1 MKRKR
6 IFTICIVAVAC
17 LVVTLCESCSVEE
30 SFSTDSYT
38 YTMQIDAVL
47 NGFDGSATRSTYD
60 WPNGAKLYVQFYE
73 GENRVQGFA
82 EYSEANDL
90 WTVTTRTGLSHVSNA
105 RCEAYYF
112 GHSAETA
119 DVVELSENVAVYQDV
134 AGSYICDGN
143 GLFVSLVLAPRTGR
157 IRFCGEVG
165 RSFTVSGLTHLST
178 YEISSNNFSSTSKS
192 LSLTVSED
200 GYTPYLYANLP
211 DTSRTLTIIDDN
223 MKYTR
228 ECAEAVL
235 LPGRSGSMTL
245 PSAASHDGWVME
257 DINQI
262 DESAVAEAIDLGL
275 SVEWASWNM
284 GATAP
289 EEYGGYYAWGETE
302 EKSNYTP
309 LTYQYYLGDLNAD
322 GYYYDSNE
330 YQNIGSNI
338 SGTSYDVAHVKWGGN
353 WRMPTL
359 DEIKELINNCTW
371 ECTTT
376 NGIKGHKIT
385 GPNGNFIFLPAAGN
399 RAEASLYS
407 AGEYGRYWSAT
418 LENFHTAYDLDF
430 HSTLTPTSWHAY
442 LDHGLTVRPVWSE
455 KLPESE
461 IVTVTTYNVS
471 NITADGATLGGVI
484 TNANQPLTC
493 GIIYDT
499 SSTLSSTNGMLES
512 TSSSGE
518 FSVNVTGLSAN
529 TTYYYCAYVVVD
541 GEYRYGEV
549 LSFTTESET
558 ITVADAIDL
567 GLSVKWA
574 SWNVG
579 ATAPEEYGGYY
590 AWGETE
596 VKDDY
601 SVDTYLYYL
610 NGVYVDLG
618 ADISGTEYDVAH
630 VKWGDGWRMPTLNE
644 IKELINNCTWSW
656 TTQND
661 INGYKVTG
669 SNGNS
674 IFLPAAGYRVG
685 TGGAGSR
692 GSDGYYWSSTSYH
705 YSLEARDLHF
715 YSSHHNN
722 GNDSRA
728 RGCTV
733 RSVTAK

>member
-1 MKRKR
+1 MKRY
-6 IFTICIVAVAC
+6 FTVCIVTVAC
-17 LVVTLCESCSVEE
+17 LVATLCNSCTVEE
-30 SFSTDSYT
+30 PISADTYT
-38 YTMQIDAVL
+38 YTMRIDAVL
-47 NGFDGSATRSTYD
+47 SGFDGSATRSAYD
-60 WPNGAKLYVQFYE
+60 WPDGAKLYVQFHE

-82 EYSEANDL
+82 EYSESNDW
-90 WTVTTRTGLSHVSNA
+90 WTVTTRTGLSNVGSGT
-105 RCEAYYF
+105 CEAYYF
-112 GHSAETA
+112 EHSAEFV
-119 DVVELSENVAVYQDV
+119 DVVELSANVPVYQDV

-143 GLFVSLVLAPRTGR
+143 GLFVSLALTPRTGR

-200 GYTPYLYANLP
+200 GYTPYLYASFP
-211 DTSRTLTIIDDN
+211 EASRTMGIVDGD
-223 MKYTR
+223 MEYTR
-228 ECAEAVL
+228 ECTESVL
-235 LPGRSGSMTL
+235 AIGKSGCMTI
-245 PSAASHDGWVME
+245 PTTTAHDGWTV
-257 DINQI
+257 
-262 DESAVAEAIDLGL
+262 DESAMADAIDLGL
-275 SVEWASWNM
+275 SVKWASWNV
-284 GATAP
+284 GADSP
-289 EEYGGYYAWGETE
+289 EDYGDYFAWGETTT
-302 EKSNYTP
+302 KSSYSSSLLSDVLDN
-309 LTYQYYLGDLNAD
+309 
-322 GYYYDSNE
+322 S
-330 YQNIGSNI
+330 I
-338 SGTSYDVAHVKWGGN
+338 SGLKSLGIIDANGNLTAAYDAATVNWGDEWRIPTS
-353 WRMPTL
+353 
-359 DEIKELINNCTW
+359 DEIKELVNNCTW
-371 ECTTT
+371 RWTTQ
-376 NGIKGHKIT
+376 NGVYGYKVV
-385 GPNGNFIFLPAAGN
+385 GPNGNSIFLPAAGN
-399 RAEASLYS
+399 RDYASLYG
-407 AGEYGRYWSAT
+407 AGSYGYYWSAT
-418 LENFHTAYDLDF
+418 PRGEYIWVYSLDF
-430 HSTLTPTSWHAY
+430 SNSSYSNNTNFDFYGFS
-442 LDHGLTVRPVWSE
+442 VRPVYGPARPSI
-455 KLPESE
+455 S
-461 IVTVTTYNVS
+461 VTTGEATD
-471 NITADGATLGGVI
+471 ITDYGATLGGIVS
-484 TNANQPLTC
+484 NSDEPVTC
-493 GIIYDT
+493 GIIYDI
-499 SSTLSSTNGMLES
+499 SSTLSSTSGTMLS

-518 FSVNVTGLSAN
+518 FSIDVTGLSPN

-541 GEYRYGEV
+541 GEYTYGEV

-558 ITVADAIDL
+558 ITVGDAIDL

-722 GNDSRA
+722 GNDSRD

-733 RSVTAK
+733 RPVTN